1 MVFRLILHPIYLR
14 GNTFFGL
21 PLQLAKTSIK
31 LLQKKN
37 TIIRNT
43 YGNWS
48 LISWRLLISNCS
60 VQSQPFR
67 GVLIKRCSENML
79 ETYRRTPM
87 PKCDFNK
94 VAKELYWNLTS
105 TWAFSCKYAAYFQN
119 TFSSEHLWRAASVG
133 MYQHNF
139 PAITVS
145 VTRCFNS
152 NWISFQSFTLVRIF
166 LYWDWIRRF
175 TP

>member
-1 MVFRLILHPIYLR
+1 MQKFLR
-14 GNTFFGL
+14 
-21 PLQLAKTSIK
+21 TSILK
-31 LLQKKN
+31 EEHLRRAASDYFAIYYTCSALIHF
-37 TIIRNT
+37 TIHKQFR
-43 YGNWS
+43 
-48 LISWRLLISNCS
+48 SNHPKVFLEKHVLKICS
-60 VQSQPFR
+60 KFT
-67 GVLIKRCSENML
+67 G
-79 ETYRRTPM
+79 RTPM

-133 MYQHNF
+133 VYQHNF